1 MTDHI
6 TGSLDRCVDGE
17 TARTILSNTP
27 ELPPTPSQSG
37 GVPLQVRT
45 VSVSPEDSSIQV
57 CVVGGV
63 CGGRK
68 CIAFQNENLFL
79 IVNLIIIIIVST
91 TIPLSEGIGFRSS
104 KPHQPFGQDGEGSD
118 HTQGTQAHTARQ
130 CLQDLSVSTE
140 KLWNRYI

>member
-1 MTDHI
+1 MTDHM

-57 CVVGGV
+57 LCGVGGVGGV

-68 CIAFQNENLFL
+68 FIAFQNENLFL
-79 IVNLIIIIIVST
+79 IVNLILIIIILLLY
-91 TIPLSEGIGFRSS
+91 P
-104 KPHQPFGQDGEGSD
+104 
-118 HTQGTQAHTARQ
+118 
-130 CLQDLSVSTE
+130 
-140 KLWNRYI
+140 